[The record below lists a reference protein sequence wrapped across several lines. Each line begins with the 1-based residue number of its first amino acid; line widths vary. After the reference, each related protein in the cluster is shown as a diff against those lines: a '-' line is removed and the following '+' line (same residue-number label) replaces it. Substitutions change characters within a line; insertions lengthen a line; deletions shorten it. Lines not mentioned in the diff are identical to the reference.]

1 LPNVLAAFDARAD
14 RATIRVEIIETVQFD
29 ARELRA
35 LQTLGLLTRGA
46 LHQISNPLVALVG
59 SAELAL
65 GETEP
70 GTKLHERVA
79 LTHRTGT
86 EIADIVRALQAFA
99 RMQSLPPERL
109 SLGRASTDAVRLLTT
124 VLPTHDV
131 TLSASGDATVLA
143 SPGDVACALVDL
155 LVEALEDRGG
165 SVELSVRADGG
176 EAIVTATGG
185 GELRFPATEPAG

>member
-1 LPNVLAAFDARAD
+1 LNVLRPLTPD
-14 RATIRVEIIETVQFD
+14 RIGRNTRVEIIETVQFD

-46 LHQISNPLVALVG
+46 LHEISNPLVALVG

-79 LTHRTGT
+79 VTHRTGT
-86 EIADIVRALQAFA
+86 EIAEIVRALQAFVRSQA
-99 RMQSLPPERL
+99 QPPERL
-109 SLGRASTDAVRLLTT
+109 SLGQAAGDAVALATR

-131 TLSASGDATVLA
+131 DVIASGDATVLA
-143 SPGDVACALVDL
+143 APGDVACALVDL
-155 LVEALEDRGG
+155 LVEALDEARG
-165 SVELSVRADGG
+165 SVEIAVRAEAG

-185 GELRFPATEPAG
+185 GELRFPAAETAA